1 MPAGHCSTPHIS
13 TGQDLAQVGHVF
25 STVKYFIAN
34 QLSAIGTAS
43 QCSHVMSCL
52 LCTCLLLSRALSSRL
67 VLSCPILSS
76 LVLSCWKCHCQFTA
90 SQFPKMSRFVSS
102 CLVLY
107 HLASS
112 RLTLSGLILSPF
124 VSFSLI
130 RNFIVYRYPNV
141 LSCPLLSRL
150 VFPCQKCHCQLTAS
164 QSPNVLSCLHF
175 LVLTV
180 VCDFLFNFQVQQFAL
195 LSERVDEAHTVI
207 KVNAKRSAP
216 KSLRFENM
224 I

>member
-67 VLSCPILSS
+67 VLFCPILSS

-102 CLVLY
+102 CLVSSCLVSSY
-107 HLASS
+107 FVLSYLVSFCLILSYQKFHCQQIPKCSILSSLVSS
-112 RLTLSGLILSPF
+112 RLPLLEMSLSTDCFPISK
-124 VSFSLI
+124 
-130 RNFIVYRYPNV
+130 
-141 LSCPLLSRL
+141 CPLLSSLSRA
-150 VFPCQKCHCQLTAS
+150 H
-164 QSPNVLSCLHF
+164 SCL
-175 LVLTV
+175 
-180 VCDFLFNFQVQQFAL
+180 
-195 LSERVDEAHTVI
+195 
-207 KVNAKRSAP
+207 
-216 KSLRFENM
+216 
-224 I
+224 